1 MAHFKKFVNKANLTL
16 SPIVI
21 REIMLDI
28 DIKSAVAI
36 ALSED
41 LNGLSADDGDITAN
55 LIPANQNIIADIITR
70 EECVLA
76 GVAWV
81 TETFAQLDKAIRLQW
96 FAKDGDRLHANQPIV
111 RVTGNARRILTAER
125 TALNFLQTLS
135 ATATIVAK
143 CVKELEGTNTQLLDT
158 RKTLPGMRLA
168 QKYAVT
174 CGGGTNHRIGLFDA
188 YLIKENH
195 ILACGSIQ
203 AAVEKA
209 RQHHPH
215 LPVEVEVENIQELLQ
230 AIAAKADIV
239 MLDNFSLDMLKQA
252 VTLNEG
258 QCKLEVSGNI
268 TIAEL
273 KRLSGLGVDFISSGA
288 LTKHVQA
295 VDLSLRVIE
304 ITTTKL

>member
-1 MAHFKKFVNKANLTL
+1 MRN
-16 SPIVI
+16 
-21 REIMLDI
+21 I
-28 DIKSAVAI
+28 DIKSAVAT

-41 LNGLSADDGDITAN
+41 LNTQGVDHGDITAN
-55 LIPANQNIIADIITR
+55 LIPAEQTITTEIITR
-70 EECVLA
+70 ENCVLA
-76 GVAWV
+76 GAGWV
-81 TETFAQLDKAIRLQW
+81 TETFAQLDENIQLNW
-96 FAKDGDRLHANQPIV
+96 YVNDGDQLKANQAIV
-111 RVTGNARRILTAER
+111 RVSGNARHILTGER

-135 ATATIVAK
+135 GTATVVAN

-174 CGGGTNHRIGLFDA
+174 CGGGKNHRIGLFDA

-203 AAVEKA
+203 AAVTKA
-209 RQHHPH
+209 REHHPN
-215 LPVEVEVENIQELLQ
+215 LPVEVEVENIQELHQ

-239 MLDNFSLDMLKQA
+239 MLDNFNLDMLKEA
-252 VTLNEG
+252 VIINKS

-268 TIAEL
+268 TIERL
-273 KRLSGLGVDFISSGA
+273 KVLSTLGVDFISSGA

-295 VDLSLRVIE
+295 IDLSLRVIDSRF
-304 ITTTKL
+304 

>member
-1 MAHFKKFVNKANLTL
+1 MQ
-16 SPIVI
+16 
-21 REIMLDI
+21 DI
-28 DIKSAVAI
+28 DIKAAVEI

-41 LNGLSADDGDITAN
+41 LNGQHADIGDITAN
-55 LIPANQNIIADIITR
+55 LIPANQNIVADIITR

-76 GVAWV
+76 GAAWV
-81 TETFAQLDKAIRLQW
+81 TETFAQLNKNIQLHW
-96 FAKDGDRLHANQPIV
+96 YVKDGDQLEVDQPIV
-111 RVTGNARRILTAER
+111 RLTGNARHILTGER
-125 TALNFLQTLS
+125 TALNFLQSLS
-135 ATATIVAK
+135 GTATIVSK
-143 CVKELEGTNTQLLDT
+143 CVKELAGTNTKLLDT

-203 AAVEKA
+203 AAVAKA
-209 RQHHPH
+209 REHHAD
-215 LPVEVEVENIQELLQ
+215 LPVEVEVENIQELHQ
-230 AIAAKADIV
+230 AIAAKADII

-252 VTLNEG
+252 VLVNKG

-268 TIAEL
+268 TIEGL
-273 KRLSGLGVDFISSGA
+273 KKLSALGVDFISSGA

-295 VDLSLRVIE
+295 IDLSLRVIE
-304 ITTTKL
+304 TSS